1 MTRVLLVVGML
12 ALGPNA
18 TAAQSSSEVDPTL
31 LADVLPGAD
40 AFSEK
45 EGEPSVFKAYRI
57 DGEDGERTLVGYV
70 FLTSDLPPEPYGYS
84 GTIEALVGM
93 DLEGSITGIKV
104 MRYRETLR
112 RFRGDFL
119 SARGFQ
125 EQFTGKHI
133 AEPFMVGRDVAGI
146 TRATIT
152 VNALSRGIR
161 NSARRV
167 AEAYLRA
174 EEPVLLADLSTV
186 GAGNAVAELARMSWP
201 QMISSGLVTE
211 MVIGTE
217 DETGLEL
224 SFAYLGDEAVGSIL
238 LGSDGYAVALE
249 EAGRSPED
257 HHLMLLGID
266 GTMLNWFRPEAF
278 AVLQGAEVFPLSR
291 EDVIVLGEP
300 WEGKI
305 GGQVQYV
312 GLLLISRAVDITQ
325 PFIIR
330 YDVRL
335 GMEPFSQEYSLPA
348 GVLALIREQTA
359 PSLTQPTAEA
369 EGVTEERLVP
379 ERPTATTVEPASNP
393 EAESVREPVGPE
405 AASATAQR
413 ASGVESESLEELAT
427 AAFSPRDDDPLGLS
441 FSLLEEETVLARMF
455 TGVPWY
461 RVGML
466 LSLFGLVM
474 YAFFRKSTGV
484 RWVALGTTLV
494 YMGFVDGS
502 FLSVSHLT
510 SGLTRG
516 PAVYLENVTV
526 LLVVGFTVV
535 TTLLWGRIFCGFMCP
550 FGALQDFLEAAVP
563 RRFQFKMPQRIHE
576 RALYIK
582 YGILALILG
591 LALVWTD
598 GSVMQYFEPFGTVFY
613 LSPSLLLWAIAI
625 GILVVSAIV
634 PRFYCRYACPLG
646 AALGL
651 ASILSLFRI
660 NRVEQCDVCK
670 VCEQSC
676 PTGAIEGPSI
686 NFKECVRCNI
696 CEIKLL
702 ARAGTCGHSMD
713 EIRPRLVRLNTR
725 TVAGVSI
732 GRP

>member
-1 MTRVLLVVGML
+1 MLVLVPTVIV
-12 ALGPNA
+12 
-18 TAAQSSSEVDPTL
+18 AQRSSEVDRTL
-31 LADVLPGAD
+31 LAEVMAGAD

-45 EGEPSVFKAYRI
+45 EGDPPIFKAYRS
-57 DGEDGERTLVGYV
+57 DPQGGERTLVGYV

-84 GTIEALVGM
+84 GTIETLVGM

-125 EQFTGKHI
+125 EQFTGKHVS
-133 AEPFMVGRDVAGI
+133 EPFMVGSDVAGI

-152 VNALSRGIR
+152 VNAMSRGIR

-167 AEAYLRA
+167 AEAYLRD
-174 EEPVLLADLSTV
+174 EEPVLLADGSTV
-186 GAGNAVAELARMSWP
+186 GADNAVPELAQMSWP

-224 SFAYLGDEAVGSIL
+224 SFAYVGDEAIGSIV
-238 LGSDGYAVALE
+238 LGSGSYAWALD

-266 GTMLNWFRPEAF
+266 GSMLNWFRPEAF
-278 AVLQGAEVFPLSR
+278 AVLQGAEVFSLSPD
-291 EDVIVLGEP
+291 DVIVLGEP
-300 WEGKI
+300 LEGKI

-312 GLLLISRAVDITQ
+312 GIMLISRAVDITQ
-325 PFIIR
+325 PFTIR
-330 YDVRL
+330 YDVGL

-348 GVLALIREQTA
+348 GVLALIQ
-359 PSLTQPTAEA
+359 
-369 EGVTEERLVP
+369 ER
-379 ERPTATTVEPASNP
+379 
-393 EAESVREPVGPE
+393 
-405 AASATAQR
+405 SAL
-413 ASGVESESLEELAT
+413 S
-427 AAFSPRDDDPLGLS
+427 S
-441 FSLLEEETVLARMF
+441 FSLVEEETVLARMF
-455 TGVPWY
+455 TGVRWY
-461 RVGML
+461 RVGAL

-484 RWVALGTTLV
+484 RWVALGVALL

-502 FLSVSHLT
+502 FLSVSHIT
-510 SGLTRG
+510 GGLILG
-516 PAVYLENVTV
+516 PAVYLENITV

-591 LALVWTD
+591 LALVWTE

-613 LSPSLLLWAIAI
+613 LSPSLLLWGIAI
-625 GILVVSAIV
+625 GTLVISAIV

-651 ASILSLFRI
+651 ASLLSLFRI
-660 NRVEQCDVCK
+660 GRVEQCDVCK

-686 NFKECVRCNI
+686 DFKECVRCNI

-702 ARAGTCGHSMD
+702 ARAGTCGHDMD
-713 EIRPRLVRLNTR
+713 EIRPRLVQLNTR
-725 TVAGVSI
+725 TVAGVSL
-732 GRP
+732 GSP

>member
-1 MTRVLLVVGML
+1 MFALVPNVIVG
-12 ALGPNA
+12 
-18 TAAQSSSEVDPTL
+18 QDSSEVDRTL
-31 LADVLPGAD
+31 LAEVMAGAD
-40 AFSEK
+40 TFSER
-45 EGEPSVFKAYRI
+45 EGDPPIFRAYRI
-57 DGEDGERTLVGYV
+57 DPQGGERTLVGYV

-133 AEPFMVGRDVAGI
+133 SEPFMVGRDVAGI

-152 VNALSRGIR
+152 VNAMSRGIR

-167 AEAYLRA
+167 AEAYLRD
-174 EEPVLLADLSTV
+174 EDPVLLAGRSTV
-186 GAGNAVAELARMSWP
+186 GAGNAVAELAQMSWP
-201 QMISSGLVTE
+201 QMISIGLVTE

-224 SFAYLGDEAVGSIL
+224 SFAYVGDEAIGSIV
-238 LGSDGYAVALE
+238 LGASSYAWALDQ
-249 EAGRSPED
+249 ARRSPED

-266 GTMLNWFRPEAF
+266 GSMLNWFRPEAF
-278 AVLQGAEVFPLSR
+278 AVIQGAEVFSLSPD
-291 EDVIVLGEP
+291 DVIVLGEP
-300 WEGKI
+300 LEGKV
-305 GGQVQYV
+305 GGQVEYV
-312 GLLLISRAVDITQ
+312 GIMLISREVDITQ
-325 PFIIR
+325 PFTIR
-330 YDVRL
+330 FDVGL

-348 GVLALIREQTA
+348 GVLALVRERSA
-359 PSLTQPTAEA
+359 PSPTQPAATAA
-369 EGVTEERLVP
+369 QAAPNP
-379 ERPTATTVEPASNP
+379 EDEPVVEPVDPAP
-393 EAESVREPVGPE
+393 AL
-405 AASATAQR
+405 ATTAQR
-413 ASGVESESLEELAT
+413 ASGAESVPLEELAT
-427 AAFSPRDDDPLGLS
+427 PQSSPGGEDPLGLS
-441 FSLLEEETVLARMF
+441 FSLLEDETVLARMF
-455 TGVPWY
+455 TGVRWY
-461 RVGML
+461 RVGVL

-484 RWVALGTTLV
+484 RWVALGTVLV

-510 SGLTRG
+510 SGLILG
-516 PAVYLENVTV
+516 PAVYLENITV

-563 RRFQFKMPQRIHE
+563 RRFQFKMPQKIHE

-591 LALVWTD
+591 LALVWTE

-625 GILVVSAIV
+625 GTLVVSAIV

-651 ASILSLFRI
+651 ASLLSPFRI
-660 NRVEQCDVCK
+660 GRVEQCDVCK

-686 NFKECVRCNI
+686 DFKECVRCNI

-702 ARAGTCGHSMD
+702 ARAGTCGHNMD
-713 EIRPRLVRLNTR
+713 EIRPRLVQLNTR
-725 TVAGVSI
+725 TVAGVSL
-732 GRP
+732 GSP